1 MVACRV
7 ADPFV
12 QHLEALAVT
21 DPELTR
27 RDFLRDTTL
36 YGGSLWIAL
45 SLPRPNAARAAA
57 ASSERSVLT
66 EMEWRTLE
74 AITGRILPA
83 DHEPGA
89 IEAGCVNFIDKAL
102 AHEDAQARPLYAQ
115 GVVGTNLV
123 AQRRFG
129 RPFLELA
136 PAEQDEVL
144 VALEQ
149 NGAAGWPE
157 GPVDSAAFFA
167 TLRAHTILGF
177 LADPKYGGNRDF
189 IGWKLVGYPG
199 PRHHQGGYT
208 PDQMLGRAK
217 IRTVWGEEL

>member
-1 MVACRV
+1 
-7 ADPFV
+7 
-12 QHLEALAVT
+12 VT
-21 DPELTR
+21 DPTLSR
-27 RDFLRDTTL
+27 RDFLRDTTI
-36 YGGSLWIAL
+36 YGGGLWIAL

-57 ASSERSVLT
+57 ESSQRAVLS
-66 EMEWRTLE
+66 EAEWATLE
-74 AITGRILPA
+74 AVTGRIIPT

-102 AHEDAQARPLYAQ
+102 AHEDAQARPLYA
-115 GVVGTNLV
+115 VGIAGTDQV

-129 RPFLELA
+129 RSFAKLG

-149 NGAAGWPE
+149 GGAPGWPE
-157 GPVDSAAFFA
+157 GPATPSAFFA
-167 TLRAHTILGF
+167 TVRAHTIIGF

-189 IGWKLVGYPG
+189 AGWKVVGYPG
-199 PRHHQGGYT
+199 PRHHLGGYT

-217 IRTVWGEEL
+217 IRTVWGEER